1 MSKMGGWQGESKDDS
16 KDVKKEGDGR
26 KEWKNKNE
34 VQVGRMRRRR
44 TGVTNLAAILERDI
58 FARLRLLINKQ
69 YCCEI
74 GLMTK

>member
-1 MSKMGGWQGESKDDS
+1 MGGWQGESKNDS
-16 KDVKKEGDGR
+16 KDVKREDDGTKSR
-26 KEWKNKNE
+26 
-34 VQVGRMRRRR
+34 GIRMRYRLAERRQR
-44 TGVTNLAAILERDI
+44 NTGVTNLAAIPVCDI